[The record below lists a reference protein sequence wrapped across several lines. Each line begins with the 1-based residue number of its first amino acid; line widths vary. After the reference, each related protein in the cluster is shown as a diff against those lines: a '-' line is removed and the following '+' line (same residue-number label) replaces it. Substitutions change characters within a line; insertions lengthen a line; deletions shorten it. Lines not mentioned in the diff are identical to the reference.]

1 MFDIEY
7 LIQSYKEYFEIKKK
21 EEIINLLS
29 VLKQLKKE

>member
-1 MFDIEY
+1 MFDIDS